1 MNAPITWNI
10 WTSLSTPQ
18 VSAAPSPPI
27 ASPALSGARPLPS
40 TSRSPP
46 RSVLRPPPHL
56 SRSSNGMIVNVAS
69 VAGLSAF
76 PQAAHYAAAKAELIA
91 LTSALANAWVV
102 AGIRVNA
109 VCPGWTRTD
118 MTRDLWGSPA
128 VSDAVLSHVPL
139 NRWASAEEIAATVLF
154 LATST
159 HTGTVLTVD
168 GGLLACVD
176 ERRG

>member
-1 MNAPITWNI
+1 M
-10 WTSLSTPQ
+10 
-18 VSAAPSPPI
+18 
-27 ASPALSGARPLPS
+27 
-40 TSRSPP
+40 
-46 RSVLRPPPHL
+46 LRPPPSEPQQQRNDRQRRL
-56 SRSSNGMIVNVAS
+56 GRWSER
-69 VAGLSAF
+69 L